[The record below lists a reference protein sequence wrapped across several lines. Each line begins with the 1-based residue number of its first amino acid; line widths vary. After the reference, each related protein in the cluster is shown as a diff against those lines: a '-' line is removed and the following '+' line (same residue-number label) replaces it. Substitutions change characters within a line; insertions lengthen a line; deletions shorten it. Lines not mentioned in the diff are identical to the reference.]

1 MRHDKSSF
9 ADRLG
14 GWLDLHG
21 SRMQPAATKGSGQP
35 VSVMGHLVF
44 LDADLPYSSQPRRYR

>member
-1 MRHDKSSF
+1 MQHDKPSF

-21 SRMQPAATKGSGQP
+21 SWMQPAATKRSGQP

-44 LDADLPYSSQPRRYR
+44 LDADLPYSSQPHR